1 MIAAFEIMV
10 GTPPVRAL
18 IRENKS
24 HLLQSTLETSFKDG
38 MQTMEKS
45 LTDLYAA
52 GLINQEETTRFAADY
67 TRVKDF

>member
-1 MIAAFEIMV
+1 MVAAFEVMT

-18 IRENKS
+18 IRENKT

-45 LTDLYAA
+45 LEELYAD
-52 GLINQEETTRFAADY
+52 GLISEEESKRLAADCSK
-67 TRVKDF
+67 VKEF